1 MSTKTKAIQRLL
13 TLLGFSAVA
22 TSCESMFQVMYGTP
36 SAGYIFN
43 VDVKDAHTNAPIN
56 GMRVSIIRR
65 MAYYNTETGSYD
77 NESIDTLAWKLTN
90 GQGKATLSIND
101 FPTSLHEIA
110 ADDID
115 GAGNGGHYSTASTEV
130 VTEKDDYE
138 NPSKDG
144 WFDGT
149 ATHNVT
155 LKITKLGE

>member
-1 MSTKTKAIQRLL
+1 MKAKIALKILSLL
-13 TLLGFSAVA
+13 VFSAVA
-22 TSCESMFQVMYGTP
+22 TSCEKMFQAMYGTP
-36 SAGYIFN
+36 RAGYVFN

-65 MAYYNTETGSYD
+65 LAYYNTETGSYD

-130 VTEKDDYE
+130 VTEKEDYE
-138 NPSKDG
+138 NPGESG
-144 WFDGT
+144 WFQGT
-149 ATHNVT
+149 ATKDVT
-155 LKITKLGE
+155 IKLSKTE